1 MCDEK
6 VCIYCRKDSSNATS
20 KEHIIPEALGCKETL
35 PIGYVCDS
43 CNNYF
48 SNMDKNVLYNRYI
61 GMRVGT
67 EEILGKKDKIR
78 RQIGERL
85 RFPKKGA
92 LEIILGPVTIPAGTH
107 HGMKLDFKLEQSKEF
122 DELLFARGI
131 HKIAFNWYAYR
142 FGHRNALHS
151 RFNNLRRYVRYADRD
166 ELCKYAVKESYNFE
180 NECIAIV
187 HETRWGEAVELRLL
201 SLDFLIALTGWRNEI
216 ESKITA
222 NDTNIIHRK
231 GQWKASTLLGLQ
243 K

>member
-1 MCDEK
+1 MCGEK
-6 VCIYCRKDSSNATS
+6 VCIYCREDSSNATS
-20 KEHIIPEALGCKETL
+20 KEHVIPESLGCKETL
-35 PIGYVCDS
+35 PRGYICNS

-48 SNMDKNVLYNRYI
+48 SDMDKIVLYNRYI

-67 EEILGKKDKIR
+67 EEIPGKNGKIR
-78 RQIGERL
+78 KHIGERL
-85 RFPKKGA
+85 RFSKKGA
-92 LEIILGPVTIPAGTH
+92 LEIILGPATIPAGTH
-107 HGMKLDFKLEQSKEF
+107 HGMKLDFRLEQSKEF

-131 HKIAFNWYAYR
+131 HKIAFNCYAYR
-142 FGHRNALHS
+142 FGHRSALHS
-151 RFNNLRRYVRYADRD
+151 RFNNLRRYIRYANKG
-166 ELCKYAVKESYNFE
+166 ELWIYAVKESYNFE

-187 HETRWGEAVELRLL
+187 HETRWGEAVDLRLL
-201 SLDFLIALTGWRNEI
+201 SLDFLISLTGWRSEI